1 MLLST
6 LLPVGM
12 MLVTKIENESPK
24 AKSAEAVK
32 RKMSARKRSAI
43 KTVAN
48 KKMKLKTVTVQL
60 SDVRAPKSLSD

>member
-6 LLPVGM
+6 LLPVEM

-48 KKMKLKTVTVQL
+48 KKMKLKTVTVQQ

>member
-6 LLPVGM
+6 LLPVEM